1 MEVVSKQEQA
11 DQSKADAVKSDQEE
25 DNATASGHT
34 CGLCGRSFPLLSSLS
49 QHMRRHTGEKPYK
62 CPYCEHR
69 AAQKGSLKAHIR
81 SHKLGL
87 LSRRLG
93 KKEGEEGVGE
103 QGQTQ
108 GDPKQLNSPADNL
121 ANGTLAKKH
130 KVNGKTG
137 KKSSKK
143 KGEDSVVQDN
153 GKEDEPQTTTEDNSL
168 PGGTNWVDNGEEE
181 ASAGSFPCGSCSQV
195 FPQAL
200 LLKAH
205 MKKHRGSLDHGCR
218 ICGRRFRQAWFLQ
231 SHMRIH
237 RAKSQLRCGGCDS
250 SESQA
255 TLNGVSR
262 EPASLV
268 NDNCLYELCAGCGNF
283 FYDRKTL
290 RLHERVHKQS
300 HTPSK
305 PPQQDPDNGSSS
317 PAAKR
322 RYLECLNLRATGA
335 GEGSLGRR
343 IPELDPVCSYQAWQ
357 LVTRG
362 RVVEVT
368 DKSLGWEERLA
379 DAEVAFAQEKGEY
392 VPLKQEKRKRQL
404 DSSQSKKKKGAQ
416 DVVINGGSGGLSHQ
430 KGDSRNSHTLL
441 NGLSPETFGILQK
454 NKVKDGHQSSKQAT
468 KLNSASQ
475 PSTPRQED
483 SLSASS
489 IKRNSIRDPTYE
501 DTKPYFCENCDF
513 HTSDPSSFTS
523 HMHKQHKD
531 IRDAHHHKLGAFMED
546 PSHGAPKVSGYMEYL
561 QLKSTLLGQPYPNP
575 YVCPPGQE
583 RAASSCQSE
592 KSRSLKV
599 KGQSSQDAIINASL
613 LNLSA
618 LPEGQEED
626 GGVNLMAAASEG
638 KLVRHQC
645 PFCTHTT
652 HYLEVLW
659 IHQRVAHRVDSG
671 SSLAPKWAPY
681 VTGFKGPKAA
691 GRRTGPPP
699 FLEGKDCPAI
709 PVPQAQRTQAPGSTT
724 TQPSDGGTKRPKTHT
739 STTTTTSQ
747 SNTSQAMVTGS
758 CTSTRSP
765 PGGGKSLLPQ
775 KKKSSR
781 PTHMGE
787 VANKSVRSK
796 TKAHPKAPATTTT
809 ASTSIQGFS
818 QQSTS
823 SPKSGSHY
831 QAAAEGSLL
840 TQEGLGFI
848 LARNHGRAD
857 HATHLTLD
865 RTHLHPQPHP
875 HPHSHPRDPPAS
887 PKGQYLWSVTN
898 MFGAQGSSGYLA
910 PTTTL
915 GHGKRESTAGDSR
928 DTPMDMGILGLL
940 KNYNPHDL
948 AALYQHWGFVD
959 PRLDP
964 QGILQYNGHFEN
976 EVHSSTEA
984 SKQVIGRSAAS
995 TASLRKGT

>member
-1 MEVVSKQEQA
+1 MEVEPKQEQA
-11 DQSKADAVKSDQEE
+11 DQSKADAVKRDQEE
-25 DNATASGHT
+25 YDATVSGHT
-34 CGLCGRSFPLLSSLS
+34 CGLCGRGFPLLSSLS

-87 LSRRLG
+87 LNRSLG
-93 KKEGEEGVGE
+93 KLDCEEGVGE

-108 GDPKQLNSPADNL
+108 GDPKKLDSPADNL
-121 ANGTLAKKH
+121 ANGTSAKKH
-130 KVNGKTG
+130 KVNGKT
-137 KKSSKK
+137 KSSKQ
-143 KGEDSVVQDN
+143 KGEEAVVQEDC
-153 GKEDEPQTTTEDNSL
+153 KEDEPQTMTEGDSL
-168 PGGTNWVDNGEEE
+168 PGGTFWVDNGDG
-181 ASAGSFPCGSCSQV
+181 AGSFPCGSCSQV

-237 RAKSQLRCGGCDS
+237 RAKSQLRGGSGDS
-250 SESQA
+250 SESQT
-255 TLNGVSR
+255 TLNGVPR

-268 NDNCLYELCAGCGNF
+268 NEDCLYELCAGCGNF

-305 PPQQDPDNGSSS
+305 PPQQDPDKSSSS

-322 RYLECLNLRATGA
+322 RFLECLNLRAAGA
-335 GEGSLGRR
+335 GEAAIEGNLGRR

-362 RVVEVT
+362 CVVEVT
-368 DKSLGWEERLA
+368 DKSLGWEERLV
-379 DAEVAFAQEKGEY
+379 DAEVAFAREKGEY

-404 DSSQSKKKKGAQ
+404 DSSQRKKKKGAQ
-416 DVVINGGSGGLSHQ
+416 DVVINGGSGGISHQ
-430 KGDSRNSHTLL
+430 QGDSRNSRTLL

-454 NKVKDGHQSSKQAT
+454 KKVKDGHQSIKPAT
-468 KLNSASQ
+468 KSNSASQ
-475 PSTPRQED
+475 PSTPRHED
-483 SLSASS
+483 SLSSSS
-489 IKRNSIRDPTYE
+489 IKRNSIKDPTYE
-501 DTKPYFCENCDF
+501 VMVNLFSRGKRE
-513 HTSDPSSFTS
+513 TSP
-523 HMHKQHKD
+523 H
-531 IRDAHHHKLGAFMED
+531 
-546 PSHGAPKVSGYMEYL
+546 
-561 QLKSTLLGQPYPNP
+561 STLLSQPYTNP

-599 KGQSSQDAIINASL
+599 KGQSSQDAIIYASL

-618 LPEGQEED
+618 PPDGQDED
-626 GGVNLMAAASEG
+626 GGVNPVAAASEG
-638 KLVRHQC
+638 QLVRHQC
-645 PFCTHTT
+645 PFCSHTT

-671 SSLAPKWAPY
+671 SSLAPKWAPC

-699 FLEGKDCPAI
+699 FLEGKDCPALS
-709 PVPQAQRTQAPGSTT
+709 VPRAQRTQAPGT
-724 TQPSDGGTKRPKTHT
+724 
-739 STTTTTSQ
+739 
-747 SNTSQAMVTGS
+747 
-758 CTSTRSP
+758 
-765 PGGGKSLLPQ
+765 
-775 KKKSSR
+775 
-781 PTHMGE
+781 
-787 VANKSVRSK
+787 KSVRSK
-796 TKAHPKAPATTTT
+796 TKAHPKAPAATTT
-809 ASTSIQGFS
+809 ASTIIQGFS

-823 SPKSGSHY
+823 SPKTGHY
-831 QAAAEGSLL
+831 RAAAEGRLL
-840 TQEGLGFI
+840 PQEGLGFI
-848 LARNHGRAD
+848 LARNHGWAD
-857 HATHLTLD
+857 HTSHLTPD

-875 HPHSHPRDPPAS
+875 HPHSRPRDPPAAL
-887 PKGQYLWSVTN
+887 KGQDLWSVTN
-898 MFGAQGSSGYLA
+898 MFGAEGSSGYLA

-915 GHGKRESTAGDSR
+915 GHGKRESTAVNSR

-940 KNYNPHDL
+940 KNYSPHEL

-964 QGILQYNGHFEN
+964 QGKEGLSLWETCLPRPTEGH
-976 EVHSSTEA
+976 VSAGDST
-984 SKQVIGRSAAS
+984 SQGIGLCLVL
-995 TASLRKGT
+995 TCV